1 MTEVRFYHLTGGTL
15 EGALPVMLQR
25 TLERGQRALVQAG
38 SESRVEALAAHL
50 WTFDERAFLPH
61 GTAKDGQAEAQ
72 PVWLTAEDEDAPNG
86 AEVLFLTDGTTS
98 GPVGDYAF
106 CAVLFDGRDDEA
118 LAASRAHWQAL
129 KQAGH
134 ELTYWQQDEAGRWS
148 QKA

>member
-38 SESRVEALAAHL
+38 SEARVEALATHL
-50 WTFDERAFLPH
+50 WTFDDRSFLPH
-61 GTAKDGQAEAQ
+61 GTAKDGQAAAQ
-72 PVWLTAEDEDAPNG
+72 PVWITAEDDDPPNG
-86 AEVLFLTDGTTS
+86 AEVLFLTDGATS
-98 GPVGDYAF
+98 GRVGDYAL

-129 KQAGH
+129 KEAGH
-134 ELTYWQQDEAGRWS
+134 ELTYWQQDDAGRWS